1 MFAQT
6 THKQTSRRHSFLSG
20 LALCELLVTLPPPYH
35 GRVSVLCIERF
46 ISSRVGSRSF
56 TGETPSGQ
64 YNWAIVG
71 WQVVTSGLCV
81 RTRHDKSEIDP
92 RLERCD
98 RTVYTAR
105 DFLHS
110 GKIYKRQVSRVNWC
124 ARARLT
130 RPIIVPE
137 Q

>member
-98 RTVYTAR
+98 CTVYTAR
-105 DFLHS
+105 GTFFIAARFIS
-110 GKIYKRQVSRVNWC
+110 GKCLASIG
-124 ARARLT
+124 ARARA
-130 RPIIVPE
+130 RD
-137 Q
+137 